1 MKKIFLIFIFY
12 GSLAAYSQQESLSLK
27 VFTFSEVEKMNQEKP
42 KPIVV
47 FIYTDW
53 CKICHGMK
61 KTTLENKEVIQ
72 LLNKKFYFVKLNGE
86 EKENITFLGKTF
98 TYKPTGINT
107 GVHELTNEL
116 AAIKKRIA
124 YPTTTILNS
133 NFEIDA
139 QLVGFYNSK
148 KMKKILTKY
157 KQTN

>member
-1 MKKIFLIFIFY
+1 MSFSQEKK
-12 GSLAAYSQQESLSLK
+12 STLK
-27 VFTFSEVEKMNQEKP
+27 VFTFSEVEKMHKQNP

-47 FIYTDW
+47 FISTDW

-61 KTTLENKEVIQ
+61 ATTLENNEVVK
-72 LLNKKFYFVKLNGE
+72 LLNRKFYFIKLNGE
-86 EKENITFLGKTF
+86 EKESITFLGNNF
-98 TYKPTGINT
+98 IYKPTGTNT

-116 AAIKKRIA
+116 ASINKRIA

-133 NFEIDA
+133 NFEIDL

-157 KQTN
+157 K